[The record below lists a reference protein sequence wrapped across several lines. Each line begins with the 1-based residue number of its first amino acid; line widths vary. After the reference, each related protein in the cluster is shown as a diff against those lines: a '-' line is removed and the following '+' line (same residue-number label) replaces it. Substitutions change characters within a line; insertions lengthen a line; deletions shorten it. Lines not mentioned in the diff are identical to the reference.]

1 MKRFI
6 IGFLLVVFLTVF
18 ALAEGSGEKTEGVK
32 IEVISMGFQHEYWQ
46 TVKLGVDKAAK
57 ELGINVPFFGPTVET
72 EVDVQINLFENSL
85 AKNVDAIL
93 LAPCDSEALSSL
105 AEKAVD
111 KGVVVATFD
120 VDISAPEYRISFVAT
135 DNYAA
140 GKLAGD
146 QMGKL
151 LGGKGKVGIVGHI
164 AATFDTRERI
174 GGFIDIIK
182 QKYPEIT
189 LLDVVYGDG
198 DHKKS
203 MDKAA
208 DMITS
213 NPDLRAIYATNE
225 GGAIGVALAVEEA
238 DKVGEVKVVGFDS
251 SDQEIDYLMKGV
263 INGFVVQNPFQMGY
277 LGVKM
282 LYDKVVNNIEPVER
296 IDTGV
301 VWVDMQN
308 YNNPEIQKILYP
320 LK

>member
-213 NPDLRAIYATNE
+213 NPDLSAIYATNE